1 MLRTIA
7 KQFGGRARGVAFRT
21 LIRAYPPFLGAGI
34 RAEFVSDDLRRVV
47 IRLPLTPLNR
57 NYVGVHFGGSLFAMT
72 DPFYMLMLIE
82 NLGPDYVVW
91 DKQSTIRFRRPGI
104 GTVRAV
110 FELDEALLDRIR
122 ATAEVEERQDV
133 PFHVEVCDEDGEI
146 IAEIDKIVQ
155 VRKRR

>member
-1 MLRTIA
+1 MKWTPRLLRRLLNIY
-7 KQFGGRARGVAFRT
+7 GP
-21 LIRAYPPFLGAGI
+21 YLGAGVRVTHI
-34 RAEFVSDDLRRVV
+34 SDDWRALDVEMKLRFF
-47 IRLPLTPLNR
+47 NR

-91 DKQSTIRFRRPGI
+91 DKQSTIRFRRPGT

-110 FELDEALLDRIR
+110 FEIDEALLDRIR

-133 PFHVEVCDEDGEI
+133 PFHVEVCDEDGEVV
-146 IAEIDKIVQ
+146 AEIDKIVQ